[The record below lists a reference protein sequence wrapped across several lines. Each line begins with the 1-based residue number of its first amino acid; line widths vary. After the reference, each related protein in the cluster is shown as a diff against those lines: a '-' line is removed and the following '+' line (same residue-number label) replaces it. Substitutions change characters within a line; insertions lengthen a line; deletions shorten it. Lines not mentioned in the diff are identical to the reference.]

1 VAEDGGDGYP
11 HGAVGQREVGVTDPG
26 GGQPDADLAGA
37 GCRKVDLGDLQGSA
51 HGGKYGSANHVK
63 APRVQNSGTDW
74 N

>member
-1 VAEDGGDGYP
+1 
-11 HGAVGQREVGVTDPG
+11 VTDPG